1 VLGRSGLRGPVGF
14 DLDMTLIDSRPTIMA
29 AFGGLAGEAG
39 VSIDLAA
46 VDARLG
52 IKLEDELAYWFPPDG
67 IAAAAETYR
76 RHYVRLAERMTTALP
91 GAQKALEA
99 VRATGEHAVIITA
112 KHQISVGPD
121 LGATGIA
128 DDEVFTHVHGP
139 EKVAVLSRLHAV
151 ADVGDTPAD
160 MAAAAQAG
168 ALAIG
173 VATRIVQRPGS
184 ERRGRRISGLAGGR
198 RDSNDGPASR
208 AAARSRATELGPGV
222 QASLRAAP

>member
-1 VLGRSGLRGPVGF
+1 
-14 DLDMTLIDSRPTIMA
+14 MTLIDSRPTIMA

-99 VRATGEHAVIITA
+99 VRATGERAVIITA
-112 KHQISVGPD
+112 KHPISVAPD

-128 DDEVFTHVHGP
+128 ADEVFTHVHGP
-139 EKVAVLSRLHAV
+139 EKAAVLRRLHAV
-151 ADVGDTPAD
+151 AYLGDTPAD

-173 VATRIVQRPGS
+173 VATGS
-184 ERRGRRISGLAGGR
+184 FSGPDLSAAGA
-198 RDSNDGPASR
+198 DVV
-208 AAARSRATELGPGV
+208 L
-222 QASLRAAP
+222 QSLVGFPSWYRNW